1 MRHWEVLPLSLG
13 GLIAD
18 GIESAKEYFQDKIEE
33 AGGNVVEGIFN
44 GIIDALKNIG
54 KWIYEHIFEPFMEGF
69 KKAFDINSPSKVM
82 AEMGTYIIQGLLDGI
97 TSLVDKVKEI
107 WESMKE
113 TAVEIW
119 ENVKETLSETWDN
132 IKDKATEIWE
142 NLKQFFTD
150 TWADI
155 RSVFEGIVDF
165 LLGIFTGDWERAWDG
180 IVKIFDGVWSS
191 MKRIINSI
199 LGGVETMANGVVDAI
214 NTMIRAL
221 NNFKV
226 DFPDW
231 VPLAGGKT
239 LGFNISE
246 LSRVSIPRLA
256 DGAVIRGGD
265 PFMAVLG
272 DQRRGQTNIEAPL
285 ATIRQAVREE
295 LKLQGNSGRNAG
307 SETYVFQVDGKTFFE
322 VTRKEAQQYF
332 SRTGRSPYPT

>member
-165 LLGIFTGDWERAWDG
+165 QIGRAH
-180 IVKIFDGVWSS
+180 V
-191 MKRIINSI
+191 
-199 LGGVETMANGVVDAI
+199 
-214 NTMIRAL
+214 
-221 NNFKV
+221 
-226 DFPDW
+226 
-231 VPLAGGKT
+231 
-239 LGFNISE
+239 
-246 LSRVSIPRLA
+246 
-256 DGAVIRGGD
+256 
-265 PFMAVLG
+265 
-272 DQRRGQTNIEAPL
+272 
-285 ATIRQAVREE
+285 
-295 LKLQGNSGRNAG
+295 
-307 SETYVFQVDGKTFFE
+307 
-322 VTRKEAQQYF
+322 
-332 SRTGRSPYPT
+332 

>member
-1 MRHWEVLPLSLG
+1 M
-13 GLIAD
+13 D
-18 GIESAKEYFQDKIEE
+18 
-33 AGGNVVEGIFN
+33 
-44 GIIDALKNIG
+44 
-54 KWIYEHIFEPFMEGF
+54 GF

-82 AEMGTYIIQGLLDGI
+82 AEMGTYIIKGLLDGI

-180 IVKIFDGVWSS
+180 IVKIFDGVWSA

-199 LGGVETMANGVVDAI
+199 LGGIETMTNGVVKGI
-214 NTMIRAL
+214 NAVIKAL
-221 NNFKV
+221 NGLQV
-226 DFPDW
+226 DVPDW
-231 VPLAGGKT
+231 ITNLTGISDF
-239 LGFNISE
+239 GFNIPE
-246 LSRVSIPRLA
+246 VNKVSIPRLA

-295 LKLQGNSGRNAG
+295 LKMQGNSGRNAG
-307 SETYVFQVDGKTFFE
+307 GETYVF
-322 VTRKEAQQYF
+322 
-332 SRTGRSPYPT
+332 